1 MSNSVIINNPNTG
14 KQETLNQQE
23 FNKYM
28 AMTNGAVLNW
38 IVDET
43 GEAKV

>member
-28 AMTNGAVLNW
+28 AMTNGVVLNW
-38 IVDET
+38 IVDDA
-43 GEAKV
+43 GKAKV

>member
-28 AMTNGAVLNW
+28 AMTNGEVLNW
-38 IVDET
+38 IVED
-43 GEAKV
+43 

>member
-14 KQETLNQQE
+14 KQETLNQEE

-28 AMTNGAVLNW
+28 AMTNGEVLNR
-38 IVDET
+38 IVEN
-43 GEAKV
+43 